1 MIRSTIHIILSLLVT
16 VSVTG
21 FTVNVHY
28 CQEQLYDVA
37 MFAPAHSCC
46 DTGEHNSMDCHDS
59 PDMDPDHC
67 DDRTIQLESANDL
80 YLSSWSSGPS
90 LPGTYHLLPADHT
103 VLDRYDKPGSE
114 RPANLCR
121 YRFPPTGKQD
131 ILSRIQS
138 YLI

>member
-1 MIRSTIHIILSLLVT
+1 MIRSTIHMLLSLLVT

-28 CQEQLYDVA
+28 CQEQLYDVS

-46 DTGEHNSMDCHDS
+46 DTGEHYSMDCHDS
-59 PDMDPDHC
+59 PAMDPDHC

-80 YLSSWSSGPS
+80 YLSSWSSGPYAGGIYQ
-90 LPGTYHLLPADHT
+90 PLPADHMVLGRT
-103 VLDRYDKPGSE
+103 VYSGTDRTE
-114 RPANLCR
+114 NVCR
-121 YRFPPTGKQD
+121 YRFPPTGKHD
-131 ILSRIQS
+131 ILSRIQI